1 MFTRETVVAIYDG
14 FEKAKSG
21 LKSLLDE
28 GFLQMDVS
36 FAVSNPNNDYT
47 NLDFRF
53 KPFDAVIHE
62 VKDSD
67 NLIDNLAGSTFA
79 MTSVVVPD
87 VGAVMAAGLLAD
99 LLSGKTRATI
109 GGLADS
115 LTHLAIPYQDA
126 RYYAEAVYRG
136 HTLLAVHVKTQEAMG
151 VAMDILNHNA
161 PCNLKALA
169 DEWTDFDSRVE
180 PYAYR
185 KFIAAAN
192 DFSIMHERY
201 RATYEVIIHYPDAN
215 TLLNSDLNHRAM

>member
-1 MFTRETVVAIYDG
+1 
-14 FEKAKSG
+14 
-21 LKSLLDE
+21 
-28 GFLQMDVS
+28 
-36 FAVSNPNNDYT
+36 
-47 NLDFRF
+47 
-53 KPFDAVIHE
+53 

-87 VGAVMAAGLLAD
+87 VGAVMVAGLLAD
-99 LLSGKTRATI
+99 LLSGKTRVAL

-115 LTHLAIPYQDA
+115 LTQFAIPYQDA

-136 HTLLAVHVKTQEAMG
+136 HSLLAVHVRTPEAIN
-151 VAMDILNHNA
+151 VAMDILHHNA

-169 DEWTDFDSRVE
+169 DEWIDFDSRTE

-201 RATYEVIIHYPDAN
+201 RATREAIIHYPDGKMHP
-215 TLLNSDLNHRAM
+215 NSDLNHRAM